1 MTISGLT
8 AAANLQPPA
17 TQQVS
22 PSSAHH
28 RHNNK
33 HPSSISDVDAQS
45 SSLAATASTTRK
57 VGGTIDITA

>member
-1 MTISGLT
+1 MTISGL
-8 AAANLQPPA
+8 AAAVNLQPA
-17 TQQVS
+17 SQQVS
-22 PSSAHH
+22 PSSGHH

-45 SSLAATASTTRK
+45 SSVAAPANATRK

>member
-8 AAANLQPPA
+8 AAVNFQPA
-17 TQQVS
+17 SQQAS
-22 PSSAHH
+22 PSSGHH